1 METGGNSMFKRIIL
15 LALIV
20 AGSIWIWVDVI
31 GNDDSES
38 IDRRSVAEAMED
50 HLEATEP
57 PEEEIEEIEPP
68 EEIETYFADLTDKFF
83 YNQLDEE
90 DQVIYQEIRNGLLSS
105 EEQIQL
111 DTDNANN
118 VHEIFRLV
126 MFDNPELFW
135 VTGTASATVSR
146 WSDGRAY
153 TVFEPKYGHTGEAKE
168 EMQAEIDEAVEAF
181 LASVEPGLSEY
192 ELVKVVYEY
201 IISTTEYDL
210 ESTDNQ
216 NIYSVFANR
225 ESVCAGFSKAAQLL
239 LTRLGIFATYIV
251 GDAYVPGVSSEP
263 IPHAWNLVQVYG
275 EYYFLDVTWGS
286 PVFQEGSG
294 LAHRIDVLYDYLLL
308 NEEMLF
314 RTHMLGEGIELPPV
328 TSMQH
333 NFFVMNDM
341 FYETHDPASVL
352 EAMNASIMDGDD
364 WVSLK
369 FATPEIFESMRPV
382 ILEELAPEA
391 ARNLAYWY
399 GLDSVQYFIREKE
412 NLNKITLYWIYE

>member
-1 METGGNSMFKRIIL
+1 MFKRIIL

-20 AGSIWIWVDVI
+20 VGSIWIWVDVI

-38 IDRRSVAEAMED
+38 TDRNSVAEAIED
-50 HLEATEP
+50 DL
-57 PEEEIEEIEPP
+57 EEIEPP
-68 EEIETYFADLTDKFF
+68 EEDEDEEDEEVEPPEEVETFSEDLSEKFF

-90 DQVIYQEIRNGLLSS
+90 GQVIYHELRNGLLRSD
-105 EEQIQL
+105 EQMQL

-118 VHEIFRLV
+118 VHEIFRFV
-126 MFDNPELFW
+126 MFDNPEIFW
-135 VTGTASATVSR
+135 VSGTASATVSR
-146 WSDGRAY
+146 WSDGSAY
-153 TVFEPKYGHTGEAKE
+153 TVFEPEYVHTGEAKE
-168 EMQAEIDEAVEAF
+168 AMQAEIDEAVEAF

-192 ELVKVVYEY
+192 ELVRVVYEY
-201 IISTTEYDL
+201 IISTTEYNL

-239 LTRLGIFATYIV
+239 LSRLGIFATYVV

-263 IPHAWNLVQVYG
+263 IPHAWNLVRVND

-314 RTHMLGEGIELPPV
+314 RTHMLADGIELPPV
-328 TSMQH
+328 TSLQH

-341 FYETHDPASVL
+341 FYEAHDPAQVL
-352 EAMNASIMDGDD
+352 ESMNASILNGDD

-369 FATPEIFESMRPV
+369 FATPELFQSMRPI

>member
-1 METGGNSMFKRIIL
+1 MFKRIIL

-20 AGSIWIWVDVI
+20 VGSIWIWVDVI
-31 GNDDSES
+31 GNDGSES
-38 IDRRSVAEAMED
+38 IDRRSVAEVIED
-50 HLEATEP
+50 NLEEPEP
-57 PEEEIEEIEPP
+57 PEEDEEEEEPEPP
-68 EEIETYFADLTDKFF
+68 EEVETLSEELSGMFF
-83 YNQLDEE
+83 YSQLDEE
-90 DQVIYQEIRNGLLSS
+90 DQAIYHEIRNGLLVSN
-105 EEQIQL
+105 EQIQL

-126 MFDNPELFW
+126 MYDNPELFW

-153 TVFEPKYGHTGEAKE
+153 TVFEPKYGHTGETKVA
-168 EMQAEIDEAVEAF
+168 MQAEIDEAVEAF

-192 ELVKVVYEY
+192 DLVRVVYEY

-239 LTRLGIFATYIV
+239 LSRLGIFATYVV
-251 GDAYVPGVSSEP
+251 GNAYVPGVSSEP
-263 IPHAWNLVQVYG
+263 IPHAWNLVRVYG

-314 RTHMLGEGIELPPV
+314 RTHTLGEGIELPPV
-328 TSMQH
+328 TSLQH

-341 FYETHDPASVL
+341 FYETHDPALVL
-352 EAMNASIMDGDD
+352 EAMNASILNQED
-364 WVSLK
+364 WVAFK
-369 FATPEIFESMRPV
+369 FDTPELFQSMRPV

-399 GLDSVQYFIREKE
+399 SLDSVQYFIREKE